1 MGALRGTEEPVSIL
15 RSPVFSRYT
24 PLHRNPLLAPP
35 KLGGWG
41 GGAVAV
47 VPTKDPLTVNCII
60 LTFWSIREVQIH
72 PAHFGAGL
80 TSHAGA
86 AATDARAAA
95 DDKGQLQ
102 DDLLGAWDTDVDL
115 REQEPEF

>member
-1 MGALRGTEEPVSIL
+1 MSIL
-15 RSPVFSRYT
+15 RSPVFSPYT
-24 PLHRNPLLAPP
+24 PPHHNPLLAPP
-35 KLGGWG
+35 KLEG
-41 GGAVAV
+41 GGRAVTA
-47 VPTKDPLTVNCII
+47 VPTKDPLAVNCIL

-86 AATDARAAA
+86 AATNARAAA

-102 DDLLGAWDTDVDL
+102 DDLLGAWDADVDL
-115 REQEPEF
+115 